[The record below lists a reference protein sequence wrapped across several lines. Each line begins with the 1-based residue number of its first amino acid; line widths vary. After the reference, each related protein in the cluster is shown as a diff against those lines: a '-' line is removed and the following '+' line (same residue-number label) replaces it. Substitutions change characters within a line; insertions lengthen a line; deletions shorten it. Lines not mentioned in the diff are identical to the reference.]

1 MFEKQKKKSG
11 SDDVIMRLVKDGKT
25 RDVTVKEF
33 VLSQNLSLEA
43 LTSVL
48 IRKGLI
54 TADELLDELEK
65 IRKSHSERKQDSS
78 HTG

>member
-1 MFEKQKKKSG
+1 MFGKQQKSG
-11 SDDVIMRLVKDGKT
+11 SDDVIMRVVKDGKS

-54 TADELLDELEK
+54 TADELLEELDR
-65 IRKSHSERKQDSS
+65 IRKAHTERRQDVRG
-78 HTG
+78 TD

>member
-1 MFEKQKKKSG
+1 MFGKQQKSG
-11 SDDVIMRLVKDGKT
+11 SDDVIMRVIKDGKS

-54 TADELLDELEK
+54 TADELLEELDR
-65 IRKSHSERKQDSS
+65 IRKAHSERKHDVRG
-78 HTG
+78 TD